1 MVRPP
6 KSAAHL
12 NPFALPREIK
22 TALKANII
30 QTEPIWYQPVLDT
43 PPFSD
48 YSRKPALL
56 HSAQPPKTKKHDIRE
71 FRQMLHPLEVRTRE
85 KFYAQ
90 HPWELAR
97 PKVAV
102 EEDGADYSRYDWSK
116 ITQVGKQLDGER

>member
-6 KSAAHL
+6 RSGANI
-12 NPFALPREIK
+12 NPFALARK
-22 TALKANII
+22 VKVAMQANLV
-30 QTEPIWYQPVLDT
+30 QSEPIWYQPVLDT
-43 PPFSD
+43 PPYSD
-48 YSRKPALL
+48 YSRKPAPQ
-56 HSAQPPKTKKHDIRE
+56 HSSHPDGQKPTDLRE
-71 FRQMLHPLEVRTRE
+71 FKQILHPLDVQIRE
-85 KFYAQ
+85 KFYKQ